1 METRIAPIVAENV
14 KFMITLI
21 LLEIWIM
28 SVFALGLCLLN
39 WGLWR
44 LIDGKSLISNNI
56 QGLAKACL
64 IMPIAIG
71 WMFIAYFWWR
81 GMIWC
86 CEATDLAD
94 MDNYAD

>member
-1 METRIAPIVAENV
+1 METRIAQIAAENV

-21 LLEIWIM
+21 LLEIWIV
-28 SVFALGLCLLN
+28 SVFTFGLCLLN

-56 QGLAKACL
+56 QGLVKACS

-81 GMIWC
+81 WMIWR
-86 CEATDLAD
+86 CEAIDLAD
-94 MDNYAD
+94 MDNCAD